1 MCIIELKNR
10 RKGKDRE
17 KRYSKILTVVLILII
32 VLVIGLLAFLGYNF
46 YKNKKINS
54 DANNF
59 ADKFGNTI
67 ATEKPTDGNSDSQNN
82 TAENIT
88 SSGDASN
95 SQGVI
100 TKYKGFNVIGIIEIP
115 KTNLKYPVLS
125 DYSAKSLNTSVVAI
139 YPKNPT
145 LNVVGNVVI
154 AGHNYK
160 NGNFF
165 SNNKKLS
172 NGDKIIIT
180 DLNNNKVTYTIYN
193 MFETT
198 PNDTES
204 YNKDT
209 DGKMEITLSTCTDD
223 SSARLIIEARAE

>member
-1 MCIIELKNR
+1 M
-10 RKGKDRE
+10 E

-67 ATEKPTDGNSDSQNN
+67 ATEIPTDGNSDSQNN

-139 YPKNPT
+139 YPQNPT

>member
-1 MCIIELKNR
+1 M
-10 RKGKDRE
+10 E

-125 DYSAKSLNTSVVAI
+125 DYSEKSLNTSVVAI
-139 YPKNPT
+139 YNQNPT

>member
-1 MCIIELKNR
+1 M
-10 RKGKDRE
+10 E

-32 VLVIGLLAFLGYNF
+32 VLVIVLLAFLGYNF

-59 ADKFGNTI
+59 ADKFGDTI
-67 ATEKPTDGNSDSQNN
+67 ATEKPTDGTSDSQNN

-139 YPKNPT
+139 YPQNPT

>member
-10 RKGKDRE
+10 RKGKDME

-139 YPKNPT
+139 YPQNPT

>member
-1 MCIIELKNR
+1 M
-10 RKGKDRE
+10 E

-32 VLVIGLLAFLGYNF
+32 VLVIILLAFLGYNF

-59 ADKFGNTI
+59 ADKFGDTI
-67 ATEKPTDGNSDSQNN
+67 ATEKPKDGTSDSQNN

-139 YPKNPT
+139 YPQNPT

>member
-1 MCIIELKNR
+1 M
-10 RKGKDRE
+10 E

-32 VLVIGLLAFLGYNF
+32 VLVIVLLAFLGYNF

-59 ADKFGNTI
+59 ADKFGDTI
-67 ATEKPTDGNSDSQNN
+67 ATEKPTDGTSDSQNN

-88 SSGDASN
+88 SSGDASI

-139 YPKNPT
+139 YPQNPT